1 MSADTLPLVL
11 YDFEADPQLPGY
23 PTYSPFVLE
32 VYRALT
38 LAKLSF
44 KHERI
49 AITKLK
55 SINPLGQLPVLRVGA
70 ELVCDSTRILQRI
83 DELAPGSLS
92 GGLDPRT
99 LAEAWLWEEFADTAL
114 YPLVLGTR
122 WADDRGWAV
131 IKPAF
136 FGALPPVVR
145 DLVAGMVRKKT
156 LNSLVGRDFLR
167 AGLDACHARALRV
180 LDQLDARAPETG
192 FWLGDKP
199 SVADIGLF
207 AQLHAMRLPKT
218 VYRAEQV
225 AQRKRLSRWLD
236 RVDAV
241 TRS

>member
-1 MSADTLPLVL
+1 MSAASLPLVL
-11 YDFEADPQLPGY
+11 YDFDADPELPGY

-38 LAKLSF
+38 FAKLAF

-49 AITKLK
+49 AIQKLK
-55 SINPLGQLPVLRVGA
+55 SINPLGQLPVLRIGA
-70 ELVCDSTRILQRI
+70 ELVCDSTRILERI
-83 DELAPGSLS
+83 EQLAPGSMS
-92 GGLDPRT
+92 AGLDART
-99 LAEAWLWEEFADTAL
+99 LAEAWLLEEFSDTTL
-114 YPLVLGTR
+114 YPLVLATR

-145 DLVAGMVRKKT
+145 DLVAKMVRKKT

-167 AGLDACHARALRV
+167 AGLDACHARTLRV
-180 LDQLDARAPETG
+180 LDQLDARAPEVG

-199 SVADIGLF
+199 CVADFGLF
-207 AQLHAMRLPKT
+207 AHLHAMRLPKT
-218 VYRAEQV
+218 AYRAAQV
-225 AQRKRLSRWLD
+225 AERKRLSRWLE

-241 TRS
+241 TRE